1 MIAALLLPAVR
12 GAECNNVATPGP
24 PNNETTVTD
33 APTLVRTSAH
43 GKLFTVGSGDDALDV
58 LHVYGKPYDWG
69 FAQGTLMKAKL
80 LDFFPRVYKYFE
92 EQVFAKAANN
102 SLIAWVAKVG
112 LDVAL
117 DLSYDATMKDTPSY
131 VLEEVQGMADAL
143 GEPSITATDIRRVQW
158 IGELTRGACSMFG
171 AWGDATAS
179 RGGKMLQLRALDWDT
194 DGPFRDYPAVVVY
207 HPSNASDGHAWANV
221 GFSGWIAS
229 ITGMSSAGLSISEIG
244 VSYPDETFGNETYLM
259 PGYPW
264 GFLLRDILQRDTNL
278 SSGLERITSATRT
291 CDLLLGVGDGNAA
304 EGDGAFRGVQYSPGP
319 ANVFDDANLEPS
331 QYAWHPRIKV
341 CFYLPLHF
349 KRILLTI

>member
-1 MIAALLLPAVR
+1 MPVER
-12 GAECNNVATPGP
+12 
-24 PNNETTVTD
+24 
-33 APTLVRTSAH
+33 
-43 GKLFTVGSGDDALDV
+43 
-58 LHVYGKPYDWG
+58 
-69 FAQGTLMKAKL
+69 
-80 LDFFPRVYKYFE
+80 
-92 EQVFAKAANN
+92 
-102 SLIAWVAKVG
+102 VAKVG

-117 DLSYDATMKDTPSY
+117 DLSYDATKKDTPSY

-143 GEPSITATDIRRVQW
+143 GEPSITAADIRRVQW

-194 DGPFRDYPAVVVY
+194 DGPFKDFPAVVVY

-244 VSYPDETFGNETYLM
+244 VSYPDDTFGNETYLM

-264 GFLLRDILQRDTNL
+264 GFLLRDILQRDTSL

-304 EGDGAFRGVQYSPGP
+304 GECYFTVTFYANHAHNLTRSP
-319 ANVFDDANLEPS
+319 
-331 QYAWHPRIKV
+331 
-341 CFYLPLHF
+341 
-349 KRILLTI
+349 